1 MLIKIATP
9 ISTPLRNQLYIFN
22 LSNFYLAL
30 ALVTFGHYP
39 QNDAHHEDFYSCKTI
54 AHLIFLSFSHYLI
67 QVLLLLITSTVMA
80 RPAPDN
86 PLLAFGAG
94 LAVGAVKGKLLAGAS
109 RPRSSHYSRGRGI
122 STKEAVLLAGA
133 AGVGL
138 GLIKAGALNG
148 K

>member
-1 MLIKIATP
+1 MGYQRRVHGELLLGII
-9 ISTPLRNQLYIFN
+9 
-22 LSNFYLAL
+22 
-30 ALVTFGHYP
+30 H
-39 QNDAHHEDFYSCKTI
+39 KTTHI
-54 AHLIFLSFSHYLI
+54 MKTSIL
-67 QVLLLLITSTVMA
+67 VLLLLITSTVMA

-94 LAVGAVKGKLLAGAS
+94 LAVGAVKGKILAGAS

-122 STKEAVLLAGA
+122 SPEKAILLAGA